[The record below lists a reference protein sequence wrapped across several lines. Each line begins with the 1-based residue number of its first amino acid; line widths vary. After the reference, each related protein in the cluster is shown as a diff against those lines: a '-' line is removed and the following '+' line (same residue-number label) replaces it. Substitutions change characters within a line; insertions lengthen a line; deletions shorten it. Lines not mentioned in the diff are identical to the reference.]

1 MKTNHN
7 QNPFN
12 PITFDKQASAV
23 FFKHIG
29 LITPQLIL
37 IFFIIFM
44 MTLKSVVNTF
54 NERQNREELMNSA
67 QMVSMIE
74 QNPTQQE
81 IDQIIRK
88 MKFNQPNIEI
98 KTNNGDTSTLL
109 IIAKSADHFVEFKQ
123 TLVLI
128 QALIADAQF
137 STSQLCLNK
146 CPEGATYAALKI
158 TKRQITITESNHE
171 NN

>member
-1 MKTNHN
+1 MKRNHN
-7 QNPFN
+7 ENPFN
-12 PITFDKQASAV
+12 PITFNKKSSAL
-23 FFKHIG
+23 FFKNIG

-37 IFFIIFM
+37 IFLIIFIM
-44 MTLKSVVNTF
+44 ALKSVINTI
-54 NERQNREELMNSA
+54 NERQNREELMSNA
-67 QMVSMIE
+67 QMVSIIE

-109 IIAKSADHFVEFKQ
+109 IIAKSADHFVDFKQ

-128 QALIADAQF
+128 QSFIADAQF

-146 CPEGATYAALKI
+146 CPEGANYAALKI
-158 TKRQITITESNHE
+158 TKRKITITESNHE